1 MNNESVA
8 WTACLDCG
16 KRVTGNSI
24 HTCSPQLKT
33 LTDAIETLENLL
45 DIADNGIKEG
55 YKTMNS
61 YFVIE
66 EIKQAILEIRK
77 AQEK

>member
-1 MNNESVA
+1 MNNEPIA

-16 KRVTGNSI
+16 KRVTGDSI

-33 LTDAIETLENLL
+33 LTD
-45 DIADNGIKEG
+45 K
-55 YKTMNS
+55 
-61 YFVIE
+61 
-66 EIKQAILEIRK
+66 EIKDIWCEVYNFKGYDCLTELDYKFCREMIRK

>member
-1 MNNESVA
+1 MSE
-8 WTACLDCG
+8 
-16 KRVTGNSI
+16 
-24 HTCSPQLKT
+24 

-45 DIADNGIKEG
+45 DIADNGIREG

-61 YFVIE
+61 HFVIE

>member
-1 MNNESVA
+1 MNNKPVV

-16 KRVTGNSI
+16 KRVTGDSI

-33 LTDAIETLENLL
+33 LTD
-45 DIADNGIKEG
+45 K
-55 YKTMNS
+55 
-61 YFVIE
+61 
-66 EIKQAILEIRK
+66 EIKDIWCEVYNFKGYDCLTELDYKFCREMIRK